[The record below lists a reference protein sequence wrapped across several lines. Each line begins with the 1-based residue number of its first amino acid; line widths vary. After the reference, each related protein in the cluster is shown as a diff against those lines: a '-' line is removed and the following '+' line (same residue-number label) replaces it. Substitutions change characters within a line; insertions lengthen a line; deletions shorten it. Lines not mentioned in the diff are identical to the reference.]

1 MNVSTKFPIEIGP
14 IHFIG
19 IGGIGMSGIAEILIN
34 QGYSVQ
40 GSDLKETEITSRLER
55 MGASIKIGHDKNN
68 LKNAAVVVISSAI
81 DKKNPELNYARSA
94 GLPVVRRAE
103 MLAELMR
110 MKSNVAIA
118 GTHGKTTTTTLV
130 ATLLDEGDFDP
141 TVINGGI
148 IHAYGSN
155 ARAGAGEWMVV
166 EADESDGSFSKLTP
180 TVAVVTNIDSEHL
193 DYHGS
198 FENLENAF
206 NKFVSSIPFYGFKV
220 LCIDHPV
227 VQKLIPLNKD
237 RRLLTYGLSTT
248 ADVKAANIEYFDNH
262 TSFDV
267 VLSNKILS
275 SAETW
280 KKITLPMLGKHNVL
294 NCLASISIAIEMGI
308 SENSIRNTL
317 NNFKGIK
324 RRFESKGV
332 TNDGIKIIDDY
343 GHHPVEITYA
353 LSSGRIL
360 ASKNKLIAIFQPHR
374 YSRLK
379 DLFDEFC
386 QCFNNADYV
395 FITDV
400 YAAGESE
407 IKNFNKETLAT
418 GISDYGHNNVSIIN
432 NENEIC
438 DKILSI
444 AKPNDVVIF
453 LGAGSITKW
462 SDTIVHQLN
471 NSGLKNEKIF

>member
-1 MNVSTKFPIEIGP
+1 M
-14 IHFIG
+14 
-19 IGGIGMSGIAEILIN
+19 
-34 QGYSVQ
+34 
-40 GSDLKETEITSRLER
+40 
-55 MGASIKIGHDKNN
+55 
-68 LKNAAVVVISSAI
+68 
-81 DKKNPELNYARSA
+81 
-94 GLPVVRRAE
+94 
-103 MLAELMR
+103 
-110 MKSNVAIA
+110 
-118 GTHGKTTTTTLV
+118 
-130 ATLLDEGDFDP
+130 
-141 TVINGGI
+141 
-148 IHAYGSN
+148 
-155 ARAGAGEWMVV
+155 
-166 EADESDGSFSKLTP
+166 
-180 TVAVVTNIDSEHL
+180 
-193 DYHGS
+193 
-198 FENLENAF
+198 
-206 NKFVSSIPFYGFKV
+206 
-220 LCIDHPV
+220 
-227 VQKLIPLNKD
+227 
-237 RRLLTYGLSTT
+237 STT
-248 ADVKAANIEYFDNH
+248 ADVKAANIEYFDNY

-267 VLSNKILS
+267 VLSNKILT